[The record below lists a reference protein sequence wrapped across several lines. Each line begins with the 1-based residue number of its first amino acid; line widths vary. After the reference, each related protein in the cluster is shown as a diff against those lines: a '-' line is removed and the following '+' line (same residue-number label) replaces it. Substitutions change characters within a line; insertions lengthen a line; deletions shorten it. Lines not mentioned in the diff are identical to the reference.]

1 MAETDTLPFEVG
13 ARTGGTGSETGTLLI
28 LDDAQRDRI
37 GELVAG
43 LLQTVTGTLD
53 SSAWLE
59 AARAV
64 SVLLPPE
71 LRTALRRF
79 RHDAGTDG
87 VLLIRNLPVGTSL
100 PPTPTSPDSVERNPT
115 TAAAAITTA
124 MLQLGE
130 VIAYRNEK
138 GGALVQNVVPVPGRE
153 GQQSNA
159 GSVRLE
165 MHSENAFHPNRP
177 DHVGLLC
184 VRDDP
189 TGGARLTTSSV
200 RRAVPLLPDATRRV
214 LSEERFMT
222 EPPPS
227 FGGPGGVTPNH
238 ALLRGALEDPDLLV
252 DFAATHPLDERAAGA
267 MTELGDA
274 LAASTVAHRLR
285 AGDLAV
291 VDNRLAVHGRTA
303 FTPRY
308 DGTDRWLHRV
318 YTALDY
324 RRSRPDREAGQSVLR

>member
-1 MAETDTLPFEVG
+1 MAETDTLPL
-13 ARTGGTGSETGTLLI
+13 ETGTGTPLI
-28 LDDAQRDRI
+28 LDDARRDRI
-37 GELVAG
+37 GELMAG
-43 LLQTVTGTLD
+43 LLESAKGTLD
-53 SSAWLE
+53 SSEWLE
-59 AARAV
+59 AARTA
-64 SVLLPPE
+64 SARLPHE

-79 RHDAGTDG
+79 RYDAGTDG
-87 VLLIRNLPVGTSL
+87 VLLIRNLPVGTAL
-100 PPTPTSPDSVERNPT
+100 PPTPTRPDSVESTPT
-115 TAAAAITTA
+115 TAAAVITTA

-153 GQQSNA
+153 RQQSNA
-159 GSVRLE
+159 GSVRLA

-177 DHVGLLC
+177 DYVGLLC
-184 VRDDP
+184 VRNDP
-189 TGGARLTTSSV
+189 TGDARLTTSSV
-200 RRAVPLLPDATRRV
+200 RRVLPLLSDATRRV

-227 FGGPGGVTPNH
+227 FGGPGSVTPNH
-238 ALLRGALEDPDLLV
+238 ALLRGAPEDPDLLV
-252 DFAATHPLDERAAGA
+252 DFAATHPLDERAAEA

-274 LAASTVAHRLR
+274 LTASTVAHQLR

-318 YTALDY
+318 YVALDY
-324 RRSRPDREAGQSVLR
+324 RRSRSDRKTGGSVLR